1 MTRSFNA
8 RTITT
13 AVLTVATYR
22 RIGETIKLTLET
34 ATDALAEV
42 MAATRAATPEGCY
55 LVGALTI
62 A

>member
-1 MTRSFNA
+1 MVRTFTA

-22 RIGETIKLTLET
+22 RVGETITIMLET
-34 ATDALAEV
+34 ATAALAEI
-42 MAATRAATPEGCY
+42 AQATRAATPEGCY
-55 LVGALTI
+55 LVGAYTL

>member
-1 MTRSFNA
+1 MIRTFTA

-22 RIGETIKLTLET
+22 RVGETITIMLET
-34 ATDALAEV
+34 ATAALADV
-42 MAATRAATPEGCY
+42 TKATTTATPEGCY
-55 LVGALTI
+55 LVGAYTL